1 MNEKKWRRCYSE
13 KFTILLTIFELISW
27 KFSLGAGAPFYVG
40 LQKKKFSLPLRG
52 TLFAE
57 NFMGCDAFCAK
68 STVKNFPFFARFSWF
83 FLEIDS
89 WMQGQLSGCSLF
101 KWIWP
106 CYRKVVINVI
116 KMNISHLSNIL
127 AGFQGKKGTQSQPS
141 TTSVRLFTGQVWRMR

>member
-1 MNEKKWRRCYSE
+1 
-13 KFTILLTIFELISW
+13 
-27 KFSLGAGAPFYVG
+27 
-40 LQKKKFSLPLRG
+40 
-52 TLFAE
+52 
-57 NFMGCDAFCAK
+57 MGCDAFCAN

-83 FLEIDS
+83 FLEVDS

-101 KWIWP
+101 KCIWP